1 MTATT
6 RLLACLLALA
16 TAMGIGRF
24 ALTPALPHLIA
35 EGRIDLTG
43 ASLLAAANYLGYLLG
58 ALDALFARRT
68 HARLVGGLWLCAGL
82 TLASPLADGLALQFL
97 LRFGIGLASAWV
109 LVMVTGLSQPLAAA
123 AGQPRLGALVFTGP
137 GVGILISGVMALV
150 SNRLDGGSNQ
160 LWLSYGL
167 LASVATLALLPL
179 LPRRGPATPLPAS
192 ASTAPATSSPA
203 FNRLILAYGLVGVG
217 YILPATFL
225 SQMAASRFHGQ
236 WQADL
241 FWPGYGLA
249 AALGVVLVSLRRPGS
264 DTRRW
269 LIATLWLQATGVLL
283 CLLPGSLALLL
294 GVLLC
299 GGPFLASM
307 QLVMQLGRELAPT
320 TPQRNAGVLTAS
332 FASGQLLG
340 PLLAAASSHFAG
352 NLQPALIV
360 AACGLVFAGVQ
371 LRRPRAALQRC
382 TA

>member
-35 EGRIDLTG
+35 EGQIDLTG

-82 TLASPLADGLALQFL
+82 TLASLLADGLAAQAL
-97 LRFGIGLASAWV
+97 LRFGTGLASAWV
-109 LVMVTGLSQPLAAA
+109 LVMVTGLSQPLAAE
-123 AGQPRLGALVFTGP
+123 AGRPRLGALVFTGP
-137 GVGILISGVMALV
+137 GVGILISGLMALV
-150 SNRLDGGSNQ
+150 SNRLGGGSSQ

-167 LASVATLALLPL
+167 LATVATLALLPL
-179 LPRRGPATPLPAS
+179 LPRRGPATPLPTTS
-192 ASTAPATSSPA
+192 AAPAKPSPA

-249 AALGVVLVSLRRPGS
+249 AALGVVLVSLRRPGT

-283 CLLPGSLALLL
+283 CLLPGSLSLLL

-299 GGPFLASM
+299 GGPFLACM
-307 QLVMQLGRELAPT
+307 QLVMQHGRELAPA

-332 FASGQLLG
+332 FATGQLLG
-340 PLLAAASSHFAG
+340 PLLGAASSHFAG
-352 NLQPALIV
+352 NLQPALVV
-360 AACGLVFAGVQ
+360 AAFGLLLAGVQ
-371 LRRPRAALQRC
+371 LLRPTATLQRC
-382 TA
+382 AA

>member
-35 EGRIDLTG
+35 EGQIDLTG

-82 TLASPLADGLALQFL
+82 TLASLLADGLAAQAL
-97 LRFGIGLASAWV
+97 LRFGTGLASAWV
-109 LVMVTGLSQPLAAA
+109 LVMVTGLSQPLAAE
-123 AGQPRLGALVFTGP
+123 AGRPRLGALVFTGP
-137 GVGILISGVMALV
+137 GVGILISGLMALV
-150 SNRLDGGSNQ
+150 SNRLGGGSSQ

-167 LASVATLALLPL
+167 LATVATLALLPL
-179 LPRRGPATPLPAS
+179 LPRRGPATPLPTTS
-192 ASTAPATSSPA
+192 AAPAKPSPA

-249 AALGVVLVSLRRPGS
+249 AALGVVLVSLRRPGT

-299 GGPFLASM
+299 GGPFLACM
-307 QLVMQLGRELAPT
+307 QLVMQHGRELAPT

-332 FASGQLLG
+332 FATGQLLG
-340 PLLAAASSHFAG
+340 PLLGAASSHFAG
-352 NLQPALIV
+352 NLQPALVV
-360 AACGLVFAGVQ
+360 AAFGLLLAGVQ
-371 LRRPRAALQRC
+371 LLRPTATLQRC
-382 TA
+382 AA